1 MNLIQIK
8 SESLYRYPSL
18 QVINWNGRI
27 SRRKWHSSIEASLK
41 TLYLSAVKG
50 KKQIC
55 VSRGESRSM
64 ESISTS
70 SLRSL
75 PFHRHQGHLVFPHT
89 ICPPITSLSNHISST
104 NLMESPSGT
113 SWFRSH
119 FHQPFD
125 ESVYV
130 SHKSTLRDDPP
141 SKKMRTLEIEIE
153 AWVLFCEKKRY
164 SIHILC
170 ILGLSLN

>member
-1 MNLIQIK
+1 MNRIQIK
-8 SESLYRYPSL
+8 SESLHRYPSL

-27 SRRKWHSSIEASLK
+27 SRRKWHSSFVEMQEASLK
-41 TLYLSAVKG
+41 TLGYAGPSISLLLKG
-50 KKQIC
+50 RNRSV
-55 VSRGESRSM
+55 VSRGESHSM

-104 NLMESPSGT
+104 NLMESPSET

-130 SHKSTLRDDPP
+130 SHKSTLRDAPP
-141 SKKMRTLEIEIE
+141 SKKMRTQ
-153 AWVLFCEKKRY
+153 KK
-164 SIHILC
+164 
-170 ILGLSLN
+170 